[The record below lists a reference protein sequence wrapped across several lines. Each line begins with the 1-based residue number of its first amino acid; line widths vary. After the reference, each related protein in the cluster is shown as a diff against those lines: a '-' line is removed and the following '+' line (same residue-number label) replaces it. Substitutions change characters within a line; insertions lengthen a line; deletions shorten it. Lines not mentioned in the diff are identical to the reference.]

1 MAGMDRDE
9 AVRQDQWRPEA
20 LTRRNT
26 AGELYRREPDV
37 EQQICDARA
46 LSAAALQ
53 ARAAISDR
61 TAADYLKEECLV
73 YLIRYY
79 HAAGEARLV
88 NDLSEA
94 LLRRSAT
101 VIEGHL
107 RSLGPEAT
115 QAGYDDVVERLFGP
129 IVDQASDRG
138 DFLQVRFWPVVEKL
152 AVRAFNQQLT
162 QHKRAQATVPLSSV
176 AGYDHNAG
184 EEDGRIVRPH
194 GDAELASTAGDL
206 LVVRDDLIRDA
217 LSRVEEPFR
226 SAYLLRHYFDWPVE
240 DQDPTVR
247 TISSHFGKD
256 PRTIRNWL
264 KKAEE
269 ALATWRGEQQ

>member
-1 MAGMDRDE
+1 MDRDE
-9 AVRQDQWRPEA
+9 AARQDQWRPEA

-37 EQQICDARA
+37 EQQICAART
-46 LSAAALQ
+46 LGAAALQ

-61 TAADYLKEECLV
+61 TSADYLKEEGLV
-73 YLIRYY
+73 YLIRHY

-88 NDLSEA
+88 SDLSEA
-94 LLRRSAT
+94 LLRRCAP

-107 RSLGPEAT
+107 RKLGPEAT
-115 QAGYDDVVERLFGP
+115 EAGYDDVVERLFGP
-129 IVDQASDRG
+129 IVDLASDRG
-138 DFLQVRFWPVVEKL
+138 DFLQVRFWLVVEKL

-162 QHKRAQATVPLSSV
+162 QHQRAQANVPLSSF
-176 AGYDHNAG
+176 AGYDHDGG
-184 EEDGRIVRPH
+184 EEDGQIVRAH
-194 GDAELASTAGDL
+194 GDAELASPAGDV
-206 LVVRDDLIRDA
+206 LVVRDDLIHDA
-217 LSRVEEPFR
+217 LSRVDEPFR

-264 KKAEE
+264 KRAEG
-269 ALATWRGEQQ
+269 ALETWRGEQQ